1 VGATDE
7 KFIDER
13 RNLLERFMKEVAK
26 FDYITHS
33 KEFRIFAR
41 EKGDIEKILNGLVKQ
56 MPMQVLEKYRLNF
69 NIDEE
74 QDSAALSKYKETIME
89 FQTYLRKVISVL
101 EIQRMQVKKM
111 SENRDGQDSS
121 YFNILNTLLK
131 YEEVNV
137 DYYSEQDKMKKIL
150 NHPQN
155 GDFKEKIKST
165 CQSWK
170 NPFKQAYLS
179 LKGELLDL
187 IGLKE
192 SLEGR
197 EQVVKLQQQTE
208 AKRRSD

>member
-1 VGATDE
+1 M
-7 KFIDER
+7 
-13 RNLLERFMKEVAK
+13 ERFMKEVAK

-155 GDFKEKIKST
+155 GDFKEKI
-165 CQSWK
+165 
-170 NPFKQAYLS
+170 
-179 LKGELLDL
+179 
-187 IGLKE
+187 
-192 SLEGR
+192 
-197 EQVVKLQQQTE
+197 
-208 AKRRSD
+208 